1 MFVKKTTAFKALVL
15 GMFDHAANRAFWHA
29 SNGVYLVVFK
39 PGYQSQSDNLSARCD
54 RIMFRHFQM
63 CEAGPSSS
71 QDTSHVSSAL
81 VQLSS
86 IECSSENLKITVP
99 VSEYVKTAKWSDESE

>member
-1 MFVKKTTAFKALVL
+1 
-15 GMFDHAANRAFWHA
+15 
-29 SNGVYLVVFK
+29 
-39 PGYQSQSDNLSARCD
+39 
-54 RIMFRHFQM
+54 M

>member
-1 MFVKKTTAFKALVL
+1 RRHTRFSRDWSSDVCSSDL
-15 GMFDHAANRAFWHA
+15 
-29 SNGVYLVVFK
+29 YLVVFK

-54 RIMFRHFQM
+54 RIMFRHFQI

-86 IECSSENLKITVP
+86 IECSSENLKITR
-99 VSEYVKTAKWSDESE
+99 SEERRAGKEGRHTK